1 MARFEP
7 VVLERKPGLVLVYGD
22 VNSTVAAALVCSKL
36 QIKVGHVEAG
46 LPPSTMSVQETA
58 LLDMVLFE
66 PRVFEDARGYF
77 LESYNEREMTEA
89 ASVNAS
95 FRTIIPIRS
104 EMWSAGCTTRY
115 VTRRANWCGLCWVK
129 FLMLSWI

>member
-1 MARFEP
+1 MLA
-7 VVLERKPGLVLVYGD
+7 
-22 VNSTVAAALVCSKL
+22 
-36 QIKVGHVEAG
+36 
-46 LPPSTMSVQETA
+46 TMSVQETA

-104 EMWSAGCTTRY
+104 EMWSAGCTARY
-115 VTRRANWCGLCWVK
+115 VTRRGNWCGLCWVK